1 VTPAK
6 LKRFDKLFQRHER
19 HQMQEVWTKAT
30 GPRSKFAKELALM
43 KTAAEDEADG
53 AGIMSDD
60 KRLRF
65 EIRLSNTE
73 IEANTWSLA
82 DTERIT
88 S

>member
-1 VTPAK
+1 
-6 LKRFDKLFQRHER
+6 
-19 HQMQEVWTKAT
+19 
-30 GPRSKFAKELALM
+30 M